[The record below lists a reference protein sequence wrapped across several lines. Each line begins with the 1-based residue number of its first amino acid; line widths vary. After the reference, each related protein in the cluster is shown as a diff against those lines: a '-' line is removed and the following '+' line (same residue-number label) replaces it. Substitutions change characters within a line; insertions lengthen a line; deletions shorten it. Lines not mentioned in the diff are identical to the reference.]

1 MTTEINKQT
10 KIVTQLWVVIT
21 CAVVLFSAWVIY
33 SKINSQVTR
42 NTQDVQILYR
52 LDKEKTDWRNQ
63 TENTI
68 TRIETKLSSIEKWI
82 DEIVEF
88 IKIK

>member
-1 MTTEINKQT
+1 MTPPITKQT
-10 KIVTQLWVVIT
+10 KIVTQLWAVIT

-33 SKINSQVTR
+33 SKM
-42 NTQDVQILYR
+42 NTQVMRNSTDIQILYR
-52 LDKEKTDWRNQ
+52 LDKEKTEWRNT

-82 DEIVEF
+82 DEITQY
-88 IKIK
+88 IKE